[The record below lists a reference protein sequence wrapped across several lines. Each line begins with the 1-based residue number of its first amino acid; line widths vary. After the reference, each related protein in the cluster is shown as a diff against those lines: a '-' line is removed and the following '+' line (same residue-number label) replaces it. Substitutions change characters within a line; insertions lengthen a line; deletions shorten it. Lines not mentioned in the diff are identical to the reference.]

1 MKLNILKA
9 FLPMT
14 ALSLCLYATTGC
26 NDTAK
31 GMEKDSQENSAA
43 AAESAAAANENM
55 KEAAGDVGAAAT
67 LTPMIKSAI
76 VANPILNDNGNM
88 IDVDSTDNGVRLK
101 GTVISEEVKKMAE
114 QMAAK
119 IMAENKSD
127 QKLINELVVRP
138 N

>member
-9 FLPMT
+9 ILPMT

-31 GMEKDSQENSAA
+31 GVEKDS
-43 AAESAAAANENM
+43 
-55 KEAAGDVGAAAT
+55 KEAGAAVEEGAAVAGENIKEGAGDIGAAAT

-101 GTVISEEVKKMAE
+101 GTVVSEEVKKMAE

-127 QKLINELVVRP
+127 QKLINELVVKP
-138 N
+138 M